1 MQHAIHKYAPGKE
14 FDFFPLHTNTNPLR
28 TDKLTVYLALFSF
41 VTIKPSLVFEY
52 CWFGNYEIYSPPNP
66 STRLPSPM
74 KRTNECPDPLDRIS
88 WLTTKIKQRK
98 DWNHLFFKCQHQIL
112 KLFLQ
117 AIEGSG
123 KQRKADVNNYRSIR
137 FSVSFLISFFQ
148 YLIFRGLNTHIQA
161 WSIMAVSWM

>member
-1 MQHAIHKYAPGKE
+1 MFKNVNNELKCQGLHIKMQYAIHKYAPGKE
-14 FDFFPLHTNTNPLR
+14 FDLFPLHANTKPLR
-28 TDKLTVYLALFSF
+28 ILINGLVLFSF
-41 VTIKPSLVFEY
+41 LTIKPALVFED

-66 STRLPSPM
+66 STPLPSPM

-123 KQRKADVNNYRSIR
+123 KLRKADVNNYRSIR
-137 FSVSFLISFFQ
+137 LSVSFLISFFPIS
-148 YLIFRGLNTHIQA
+148 YF
-161 WSIMAVSWM
+161 